1 MKLSTVTLFYL
12 VCFLGLLTFFG
23 CGSDTEDTEKAS
35 GLIAERPEPEKTD
48 DIYIPDK
55 WYKTRDP
62 LLRNDYFLAVLIK
75 QFGDIPEVHTIADY
89 QRKKIQ
95 GLPTTV
101 AEYNAVLDAQKRLWP
116 DRETPRKVG
125 ALEEIDDP
133 EEYAKIFREDL
144 IKQFGDVPEIDIIVE
159 VEKKW
164 KAGKGVPMDEYVDY
178 AHAIFLL
185 FPNKTTLRQ
194 FQEAQEDFAEFKKA
208 QEDFAEQ
215 EEMNDLDD
223 E

>member
-12 VCFLGLLTFFG
+12 LCFLGLLTFFG
-23 CGSDTEDTEKAS
+23 CGSDTEDTEETS

-101 AEYNAVLDAQKRLWP
+101 AEYNAVLDARKRLWP

-133 EEYAKIFREDL
+133 EEYAKIFREEL
-144 IKQFGDVPEIDIIVE
+144 IEQFGDVPEIDIIVE

-164 KAGKGVPMDEYVDY
+164 KAGGGVPRDKYIEYLTALFHLFGDKDTLDELQRV
-178 AHAIFLL
+178 L
-185 FPNKTTLRQ
+185 
-194 FQEAQEDFAEFKKA
+194 E
-208 QEDFAEQ
+208 EQ
-215 EEMNDLDD
+215 DRD